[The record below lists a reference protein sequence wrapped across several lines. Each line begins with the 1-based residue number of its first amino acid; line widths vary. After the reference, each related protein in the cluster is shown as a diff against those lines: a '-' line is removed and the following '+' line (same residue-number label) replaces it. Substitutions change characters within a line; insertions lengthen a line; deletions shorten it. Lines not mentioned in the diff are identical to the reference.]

1 MEFEIWHIWLMVSI
15 IFFILE
21 IFIPSFVVFNLGVGA
36 LFATI
41 IAATGASAS
50 WQFLTFSIFTLV
62 SFFLVRP
69 ALKRWAYS
77 RSDKTE
83 TNVNAIIGRTGKV
96 IETIDPSNNSGLVKI
111 DGDTWQAVTP
121 NSSIIE
127 VGKMVKVLSIN
138 SIILTVEQ
146 H

>member
-41 IAATGASAS
+41 IAATGVSVS
-50 WQFLTFSIFTLV
+50 WQFLTFSLFTLA

-83 TNVNAIIGRTGKV
+83 TNVNAMIGRTGKV

-121 NSSIIE
+121 NNSIIE

-146 H
+146 Q